1 VRDVAENRTLGDTTT
16 LADPAVVEEIKHRA
30 DAEPADEERAPQSRH
45 VPADDLAVTLD
56 PLRAFA
62 EATTDAFFVKD
73 REGRYAYANPAWLS
87 GFGLTLEG
95 VLGRTDLDLFSPEV
109 AVPRMERDRLVLERG
124 ETVVNEA
131 VQTTLEGAH
140 WYISRKDPW
149 RGESGEII
157 GVVGNARD
165 ITERRE
171 AEEER
176 DRVRAEMDLVFAGAP
191 VGLAFLDQG
200 ARYVRL
206 NSWLAR
212 FIGIAP
218 EELLGRTPAELVPG
232 AEPSVEAI
240 VRGVLETG
248 EPAIDIERSG
258 ELLGRPGELLHWVS
272 SYYPLRDAAGDVVGV
287 GLVVRDVTEQRHL
300 EERARSRQRLEA
312 LGGLAGGIAHDF
324 NNLLTAITGYAEI
337 ALSGLGPEEPVRT
350 DIEEIRHAAG
360 RAAALTS
367 QLLAFGRSQVLRPE
381 TVDLNDVVLAVDPL
395 LRRLLG
401 ADVELVT
408 LLGEGLAPVSADRGQ
423 LEQVLVNLAVNA
435 RDAMPAGGT
444 LAIAT
449 TDVTLPDGELPPG
462 DYVRLSVADTGIGIP
477 SGLRDRIF
485 EPFFTTKEAGEGSGL
500 GLATVY
506 GIVSQSSGAIGVE
519 SKPGRTVFTVHLP
532 RAEGAAMPSATAA
545 PDPLALGGNET
556 ILLVDDEDVVRGLVR
571 RVLAERGYTVLEAR
585 NGSEALSVA
594 ERANG
599 SIDLVVTDVV
609 MPHLGGPEMVERL
622 VQVRPDLKVLFISG
636 YTGQATS
643 FYGVQPGR
651 AFLQKP
657 FTPQAL
663 AEAVRSALDGV

>member
-1 VRDVAENRTLGDTTT
+1 M
-16 LADPAVVEEIKHRA
+16 
-30 DAEPADEERAPQSRH
+30 
-45 VPADDLAVTLD
+45 TLD

-87 GFGLTLEG
+87 GFGFTLEG
-95 VLGRTDLDLFSPEV
+95 VLGRTDLDLFPPEV

-176 DRVRAEMDLVFAGAP
+176 DRVRAEMDIVFAGAP
-191 VGLAFLDQG
+191 VGLAFLDHG

-232 AEPSVEAI
+232 AEPSAEAI

-272 SYYPLRDAAGDVVGV
+272 SYYPLCDAAGDVVGV

-337 ALSGLGPEEPVRT
+337 ALSGLGPEEPARN

-367 QLLAFGRSQVLRPE
+367 QLLAFGRRQVLRPE

-449 TDVTLPDGELPPG
+449 TDVTLADGELPPG

-532 RAEGAAMPSATAA
+532 RAEGAARPSATSA
-545 PDPLALGGNET
+545 PDSRALGGNET

-643 FYGVQPGR
+643 FYGVQPSR

>member
-1 VRDVAENRTLGDTTT
+1 
-16 LADPAVVEEIKHRA
+16 
-30 DAEPADEERAPQSRH
+30 
-45 VPADDLAVTLD
+45 
-56 PLRAFA
+56 
-62 EATTDAFFVKD
+62 
-73 REGRYAYANPAWLS
+73 
-87 GFGLTLEG
+87 
-95 VLGRTDLDLFSPEV
+95 
-109 AVPRMERDRLVLERG
+109 
-124 ETVVNEA
+124 
-131 VQTTLEGAH
+131 
-140 WYISRKDPW
+140 
-149 RGESGEII
+149 
-157 GVVGNARD
+157 
-165 ITERRE
+165 
-171 AEEER
+171 
-176 DRVRAEMDLVFAGAP
+176 
-191 VGLAFLDQG
+191 
-200 ARYVRL
+200 
-206 NSWLAR
+206 
-212 FIGIAP
+212 
-218 EELLGRTPAELVPG
+218 
-232 AEPSVEAI
+232 VEAI

-643 FYGVQPGR
+643 FYGIEPSR

>member
-1 VRDVAENRTLGDTTT
+1 M
-16 LADPAVVEEIKHRA
+16 
-30 DAEPADEERAPQSRH
+30 
-45 VPADDLAVTLD
+45 TLD

-87 GFGLTLEG
+87 WFGFTLEG
-95 VLGRTDLDLFSPEV
+95 VLGRTDLDLFPPEV
-109 AVPRMERDRLVLERG
+109 AVPRIERDRLVLERG

-131 VQTTLEGAH
+131 VQTTLEGARS
-140 WYISRKDPW
+140 YISRKDPW

-176 DRVRAEMDLVFAGAP
+176 DRVQAQMDLVFAGAP
-191 VGLAFLDQG
+191 VGLAFLDHG

-206 NSWLAR
+206 NSWLIH
-212 FIGIAP
+212 FMGIVP
-218 EELLGRTPAELVPG
+218 EEVLGRTPAELVPG
-232 AEPSVEAI
+232 AEPPVEPI

-258 ELLGRPGELLHWVS
+258 EPRGRPGELLHWVS

-300 EERARSRQRLEA
+300 EERARSQQRLEA

-324 NNLLTAITGYAEI
+324 NNLLTVITGYAEI
-337 ALSGLGPEEPVRT
+337 ALSGLGPEEPARN
-350 DIEEIRHAAG
+350 DIEEVRHAAG

-367 QLLAFGRSQVLRPE
+367 QLLAFGRSQVLRSE
-381 TVDLNDVVLAVDPL
+381 IVDINDVVLAVDPL

-435 RDAMPAGGT
+435 RDAMPVGGT
-444 LAIAT
+444 LSIAT
-449 TDVTLPDGELPPG
+449 TDVTLADGELSPG

-477 SGLRDRIF
+477 SGLRERIF
-485 EPFFTTKEAGEGSGL
+485 EPFFTTKETGEGSGL

-506 GIVSQSSGAIGVE
+506 GIVSQSGGAIGVE
-519 SKPGRTVFTVHLP
+519 SKPGRTVFTIHLP
-532 RAEGAAMPSATAA
+532 RAEGAAMPSAAA
-545 PDPLALGGNET
+545 AADPPALGGNET
-556 ILLVDDEDVVRGLVR
+556 ILLVDDEDVIRGLVR
-571 RVLAERGYTVLEAR
+571 RVLAERGYNVLEAR

-594 ERANG
+594 ERANA
-599 SIDLVVTDVV
+599 IDLVVTDVV
-609 MPHLGGPEMVERL
+609 MPHLGGPELVERL
-622 VQVRPDLKVLFISG
+622 VQLRPDLKVLFISG
-636 YTGQATS
+636 YTGQAAS
-643 FYGVQPGR
+643 FYGVQSSR

-657 FTPQAL
+657 FTLQAL
-663 AEAVRSALDGV
+663 TEAVRSALDGV